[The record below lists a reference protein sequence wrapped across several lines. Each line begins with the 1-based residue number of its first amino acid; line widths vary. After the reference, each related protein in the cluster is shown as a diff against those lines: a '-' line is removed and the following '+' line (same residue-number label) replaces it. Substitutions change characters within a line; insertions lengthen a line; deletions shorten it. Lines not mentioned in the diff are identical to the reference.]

1 MKQVRIPASPETPT
15 RKKNWKSIFLWSSL
29 GGVALGATVTL
40 VRRSSHKLPAF
51 SLDFRKIP
59 EDCPQILVWTERFII
74 EDNGRP
80 VTAHDK
86 YVLQSTPFAVW
97 SVLELSAAEIRRSN
111 KGSAV
116 YHATH
121 VRILETEGSA
131 GTQEEQRVLAR
142 FYGTVRALDGNS
154 KRSAKNALARGA
166 TLEINRCRVGGAT
179 NGVETGELHL
189 SFRPILNYR
198 FEYTPG

>member
-1 MKQVRIPASPETPT
+1 MRQVRIQASPETRI
-15 RKKNWKSIFLWSSL
+15 RKKNWKSFFLWSSI

-40 VRRSSHKLPAF
+40 VRRSSNKLPAF

-59 EDCPQILVWTERFII
+59 EDCPQILVWTERFTI

-86 YVLQSTPFAVW
+86 YVFLATPFTVW
-97 SVLELSAAEIRRSN
+97 NVLDLSEAEYRRSN
-111 KGSAV
+111 KGAAV

-121 VRILETEGSA
+121 VRILETESSG

-142 FYGTVRALDGNS
+142 FYGTVRALETNG
-154 KRSAKNALARGA
+154 KRSAKNSLARGA
-166 TLEINRCRVGGAT
+166 TLEINKCRVGGAT
-179 NGVETGELHL
+179 NGVETGERHI

-198 FEYTPG
+198 FEYTPV